1 MRSKGSPFIRLAVE
15 ANLLVFVQAYTNTRK
30 NNIRIRFDEGGFIP
44 DGVFRYVMR
53 AMRNPSIVPDD
64 DARTMKLGDG
74 KIKFLRGPV
83 KVVASSKQGLVDGHK
98 VLDVTLEVGIRLPD
112 GSGTVTKTLDPDT
125 CDEIDRRLRQ
135 VDAMLDTY
143 FDKEDEVE
151 DERYHRGTSKSNG
164 ASGSGRP
171 AVAATRSA

>member
-1 MRSKGSPFIRLAVE
+1 MRSKSSPFIRLAVE
-15 ANLLVFVQAYTNTRK
+15 AELTVFLQAYTNTCR

-53 AMRNPSIVPDD
+53 AMRDPSIVPDD
-64 DARTMKLGDG
+64 DAKTMKLGDG

-83 KVVASSKQGLVDGHK
+83 KIVASSKSGLVDGRK
-98 VLDVTLEVGIRLPD
+98 VLDVTMEVDIRLPD

-125 CDEIDRRLRQ
+125 CDEIGRRLRQ
-135 VDAMLDTY
+135 VDTMLDTY

-151 DERYHRGTSKSNG
+151 DARVRRAAPKVDGMNG
-164 ASGSGRP
+164 ASRP
-171 AVAATRSA
+171 AAAAPRSP

>member
-15 ANLLVFVQAYTNTRK
+15 TDLTVFIQAYTNTCR

-64 DARTMKLGDG
+64 DAKTQKLGDG
-74 KIKFLRGPV
+74 KVKFLRGPV
-83 KVVASSKQGLVDGHK
+83 RIVASSQTDTVDGRK
-98 VLDVTLEVGIRLPD
+98 VIGVTMEVVIRLPD
-112 GSGTVTKTLDPDT
+112 GSGETSKTLDPDT
-125 CDEIDRRLRQ
+125 CDEIDRRLRM
-135 VDAMLDTY
+135 VDAALDTY

-151 DERYHRGTSKSNG
+151 DERTPRGAKGPGMN
-164 ASGSGRP
+164 GSGRP
-171 AVAATRSA
+171 AAAAPRSA

>member
-1 MRSKGSPFIRLAVE
+1 MRSKGSPFVRLAVE
-15 ANLLVFVQAYTNTRK
+15 ADLSVFVQAYTNTRR

-53 AMRNPSIVPDD
+53 AMRNPSIIPDD
-64 DARTMKLGDG
+64 DAKTVKLGNG

-83 KVVASSKQGLVDGHK
+83 RVTASSKQGLVDGHK
-98 VLDVTLEVGIRLPD
+98 VLDVTMEVVIRLPD
-112 GSGTVTKTLDPDT
+112 GSGDVSKTIDPDT

-151 DERYHRGTSKSNG
+151 DERYRRGASKGNGTNG
-164 ASGSGRP
+164 ASRP
-171 AVAATRSA
+171 AAAAPRSP